1 MESEEDP
8 QTWGIA
14 NITVETRP
22 AASDRVMEQVLAIL
36 LADRTE
42 AEEREAS

>member
-1 MESEEDP
+1 MDNDE
-8 QTWGIA
+8 TLWGIA
-14 NITVETRP
+14 SITVETRP